1 MISMGLF
8 NKFKKESKKKESIDD
23 SVPEKMIKPPEIKP
37 TNTIKKEQLENE
49 LSSLQNELSEKN
61 ARLSTIMEKI
71 QLSKNE
77 YDDIVKK
84 LIQSKK
90 ELRLDNNQI
99 KTTSKNLASADILKE
114 INNSKI
120 QLQKIQDEI
129 INNKKINDELERKIE
144 KNKPS
149 FSDSENQKKKIDE
162 KLIQRQKEL
171 EVLKKKIVEIKK
183 DGLKVKGDGDKGVV
197 EAASQIVATTNKR
210 LQDTMKEL
218 DVTRQLLDKERQAH
232 SETKKKLQS

>member
-1 MISMGLF
+1 MGLF
-8 NKFKKESKKKESIDD
+8 NKFKKESKKKESIDN
-23 SVPEKMIKPPEIKP
+23 SVPEKMINPPEVKP

-61 ARLSTIMEKI
+61 ERLSTIMEKI

-99 KTTSKNLASADILKE
+99 KTTSKNLTSVDILKE

-129 INNKKINDELERKIE
+129 IDNKKINEELERKIE
-144 KNKPS
+144 KNKPV
-149 FSDSENQKKKIDE
+149 FLDSENQKKQIDE
-162 KLIQRQKEL
+162 ELIQRQKEL

-183 DGLKVKGDGDKGVV
+183 DGLKVKGDDDKGVV

-210 LQDTMKEL
+210 LHDTMKEL
-218 DVTRQLLDKERQAH
+218 DVTRQLLDKERRAH
-232 SETKKKLQS
+232 IETKKKLQS